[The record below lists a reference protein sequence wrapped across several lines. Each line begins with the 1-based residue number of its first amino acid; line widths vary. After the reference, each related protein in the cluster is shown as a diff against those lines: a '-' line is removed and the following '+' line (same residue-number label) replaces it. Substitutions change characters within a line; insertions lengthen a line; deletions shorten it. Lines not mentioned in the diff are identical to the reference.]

1 MSCWCHRPNGDRR
14 LRSGCDPRWL
24 HGGSGR
30 RAKSHLEGLNLDHRV
45 LDVYRPI
52 VDADVPDADVVV
64 ATWWETAEWVA
75 KLSPSKGA
83 KMYFVQGH
91 EIFPGL
97 PLERCRAT
105 YRLPLRKIVVAE
117 WLRRTMATEY
127 GDTDVDLVPNSVD
140 HEQFHAVPR
149 GKQARPTI
157 GFLYSPVGIKGV
169 DVALR
174 AIELIHRRVP
184 DLHVVSFGFTVLPP
198 SLSTGIDFQHD
209 PPQMALRDIYASC
222 DVWLTA
228 SRSEGFNLPA
238 MEAMA
243 CRTPVV
249 STRTGW
255 PEESIV
261 DGLNGYLVDVD
272 DAAALAE
279 AACRL
284 LGLPDERWRAVSN
297 AAFETVRDSSW
308 ARSADLFEHALSH
321 AADAWSSQQIGA
333 AGTPDRFRGR
343 PNASETLTNERCS
356 GS

>member
-1 MSCWCHRPNGDRR
+1 MCRTRTS
-14 LRSGCDPRWL
+14 S
-24 HGGSGR
+24 
-30 RAKSHLEGLNLDHRV
+30 
-45 LDVYRPI
+45 I
-52 VDADVPDADVVV
+52 

-184 DLHVVSFGFTVLPP
+184 DLHVVSFGLTVLPP

-261 DGLNGYLVDVD
+261 DGLNGYLSTSMMPPP
-272 DAAALAE
+272 LPKPR
-279 AACRL
+279 AACSGCQTSDGVPSRT
-284 LGLPDERWRAVSN
+284 PRSRRCV
-297 AAFETVRDSSW
+297 TVRGRALPTCSS
-308 ARSADLFEHALSH
+308 
-321 AADAWSSQQIGA
+321 
-333 AGTPDRFRGR
+333 TP
-343 PNASETLTNERCS
+343 
-356 GS
+356 